1 MVFINLIGSEMGA
14 SCCENKCD
22 SLKGLVQK
30 QKKILWIVLSINAV
44 MFFVEYL
51 LGFFAHSQAL
61 MADSLDMFG
70 DALAYAST
78 LYVINMNL
86 RAKVRSSQFKAWI
99 MIFLGLSVLAKTVY
113 SMMNGFVPTEK
124 IMLSVALMALA
135 ANAFCLWLLSKH
147 KNDDI
152 NFKSVWICSRNDIIS
167 NSSVIVA
174 AILVGLVQ
182 HPWPDIVVGLGIA
195 VLFLK
200 SAIDILK
207 ESSEVL
213 SVAKG

>member
-1 MVFINLIGSEMGA
+1 MGA
-14 SCCENKCD
+14 SCCENKSD
-22 SLKGLVQK
+22 SLKGLVKK
-30 QKKILWIVLSINAV
+30 QKKVLWIVLALNAI
-44 MFFVEYL
+44 MFFVEYFWGL
-51 LGFFAHSQAL
+51 FAHSQAL

-78 LYVINMNL
+78 LYVISMSL
-86 RAKVRSSQFKAWI
+86 QAKARSSQFKAWI
-99 MIFLGLSVLAKTVY
+99 MIILALSVLVKTAY
-113 SMMNGFVPTEK
+113 SMMYGFVPMEK
-124 IMLSVALMALA
+124 VMLVVAISALT

-174 AILVGLVQ
+174 AILVSFVQ

-195 VLFLK
+195 ALFLK
-200 SAIDILK
+200 SAIEILK

-213 SVAKG
+213 NAAKG